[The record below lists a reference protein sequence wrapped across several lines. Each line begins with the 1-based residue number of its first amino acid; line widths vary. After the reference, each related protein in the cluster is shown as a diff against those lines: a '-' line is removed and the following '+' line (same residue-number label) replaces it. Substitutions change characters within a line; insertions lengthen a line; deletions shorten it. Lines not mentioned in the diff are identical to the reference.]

1 VEGFPCVT
9 TGTYDVVNLVLVGDT
24 NPMTEPEMYAE
35 LKGYIDKARK
45 STPVDPHVSY
55 FERVLESAAK
65 DLQSLTNL
73 YEYVKNRG
81 RF

>member
-1 VEGFPCVT
+1 
-9 TGTYDVVNLVLVGDT
+9 
-24 NPMTEPEMYAE
+24 MTEPEMYAE